1 MASCKPKTP
10 SVPNSVS
17 ESPASQ
23 YLLAGLAEAVV
34 LRAAAKIAVKKPK
47 EQQPRTAGVDDE
59 TALGVAHAEAE

>member
-10 SVPNSVS
+10 SVPNRVS

-34 LRAAAKIAVKKPK
+34 LRPAAKSAVISPK
-47 EQQPRTAGVDDE
+47 SSSQEPPASK
-59 TALGVAHAEAE
+59 